1 MSTTQTLGKG
11 HGRIEIRTAQSSEL
25 LSHWLE
31 SRGFG
36 TAKQVIRIERVRRI
50 QGVETHA
57 VEYYLTSLGTTQATA
72 FDLMMW
78 IRKHWSI
85 ENQLHYVRDGTFDE
99 DHSRVRKGN
108 AAEVLAALRNV
119 AIHLLS
125 RVKAVSIRAA
135 THRIQA
141 HPEEALELLT
151 SPAT

>member
-50 QGVETHA
+50 QGIETRA
-57 VEYYLTSLGTTQATA
+57 VEYDLTSVDTTQATA
-72 FDLMMW
+72 FDLMTG
-78 IRKHWSI
+78 IRKHGSI
-85 ENQLHYVRDGTFDE
+85 ENQLHHVRDVTFDE
-99 DHSRVRKGN
+99 DPSRVRKGN
-108 AAEVLAALRNV
+108 SAAVLAALRNV

-125 RVKAVSIRAA
+125 RGKAVSIRAA
-135 THRIQA
+135 SKAIPMR
-141 HPEEALELLT
+141 P
-151 SPAT
+151 SNSS